1 MSHWGEQV
9 PFVLLIESTQLFCIG
24 KDPNS
29 KLMEILIGFLDGD
42 GYIEIGPQK
51 QNSKNPNYQPKS
63 TIRSRIVLRLHKRDK
78 ELLELFKNTLKIGKI
93 DELKTKN
100 QYRLIISKTEIVN
113 VIYPFLIN
121 NNIEFLVFNRRRQ
134 FFLLKYIIENN
145 IKHWEDVDLNK
156 IDRLFNKKNK
166 KFEFVDIIKLPYFNN
181 WLVGF
186 TMAEGSFHIKAKGYA
201 HYSIVQSGIENS
213 QIIKAIHYFIKGP
226 DSFDHQIKPENSKV
240 YRISFSS
247 KKDLSFIINFF
258 DKNTLLGYKKLQ
270 YDNWKSNIISKM
282 KGSASNVILPKVSN
296 NNDSSLNK
304 NYLYLI
310 YGLLLGN
317 SFILNKNN
325 EIKLIIEIEG
335 KHMSYITHI
344 HKKILSLG
352 YCEDKL
358 PLIKTKIVRGGN
370 LNKVMLLHTFNNNNY
385 LELFNKWYLDKHNK
399 NIPNDIIN
407 NFNEESLAYW
417 IMTDGKISK
426 NKLFVNMK
434 NFNDKEL
441 KIFIQFLENKFN
453 LHQIHLNNNWLEFN
467 SNNIKQIYNITK
479 PYIIPSM
486 KFKFL
491 STGH

>member
-1 MSHWGEQV
+1 
-9 PFVLLIESTQLFCIG
+9 
-24 KDPNS
+24 
-29 KLMEILIGFLDGD
+29 MEILIGFLDGD

-93 DELKTKN
+93 DELKKEN
-100 QYRLIISKTEIVN
+100 QYRLIISKTDILN

-121 NNIEFLVFNRRRQ
+121 NNIEFLVYNRRRQ

-156 IDRLFNKKNK
+156 IDNLFNKTNKNNNK
-166 KFEFVDIIKLPYFNN
+166 IEFVDIIKLPYFNN

-186 TMAEGSFHIKAKGYA
+186 TMAEGSFHIKAKGSA
-201 HYSIVQSGIENS
+201 HYFIVQSGIENS
-213 QIIKAIHYFIKGP
+213 QIIKAIHYFISGP

-240 YRISFSS
+240 YKISLSS
-247 KKDLSFIINFF
+247 KKDLSFIIKFF
-258 DKNTLLGYKKLQ
+258 DKNTLLGLKKLQ

>member
-1 MSHWGEQV
+1 
-9 PFVLLIESTQLFCIG
+9 
-24 KDPNS
+24 
-29 KLMEILIGFLDGD
+29 MEIFIGVLDGD

-51 QNSKNPNYQPKS
+51 QYSKNPNYQPKS

-491 STGH
+491 SHRP